1 MIFTHDQIEL
11 ASKGYIRSRF
21 VNHFRKDLTRIKII
35 NRQLLRHSKTDKIN
49 LRLLLNNLILFFNCF
64 NTTIGKLLLDSCITE
79 KSYKSIIK
87 TCLIQISLMTEDEW
101 FQIPINEKFRIQLK
115 MLLD

>member
-1 MIFTHDQIEL
+1 MIFTHEQIEL

-21 VNHFRKDLTRIKII
+21 VNHFHKDLTRIKII

-64 NTTIGKLLLDSCITE
+64 NTSIGKMLINNCISE

-87 TCLIQISLMTEDEW
+87 TCLIEISLMTEDEW
-101 FQIPINEKFRIQLK
+101 FEISINEKFRIQLRE
-115 MLLD
+115 LLE